1 METGQREL
9 SPRGV
14 RRGRSI
20 GPAVMLAP
28 DFARTGFAGIQIYPH
43 AALFA
48 ALDTRF
54 RECDE
59 KFLAGSMAGAVRV

>member
-1 METGQREL
+1 
-9 SPRGV
+9 
-14 RRGRSI
+14 
-20 GPAVMLAP
+20 MLAP